1 MRLHGHW
8 KLFFAALLAA
18 LFILTATPAVAD
30 LGVGI
35 IHGEIAMKDNYP
47 FSIGLTPTL
56 AGLLLLYF
64 LSRRFRLRIERRR

>member
-8 KLFFAALLAA
+8 ELLFAALLAA
-18 LFILTATPAVAD
+18 LFILTATPAIAG

-35 IHGEIAMKDNYP
+35 SHSEIVIEDNSP
-47 FSIGLTPTL
+47 FSIVLPLTL

-64 LSRRFRLRIERRR
+64 LSRRFRLRIGRRR